1 MEKFVDIEKLI
12 EEKNPKLAKWLP
24 GFVVRYLKRTIHED
38 ETNAFMAKTQ
48 DYDTYEFV
56 AEVIDYLKIKVNIK
70 GLENIPKEEGAI
82 LVANHPLGGMDAI
95 SILHEIKHLRT
106 DVKFI
111 VNDILLH
118 LKNLESIFVGVN
130 KHGVN
135 TKESLRAV
143 DELFATNNLVFLFP
157 AGLVS
162 RKSKGKI
169 EDLEW
174 KKTFVTRARKYSKDV
189 IPIYIEGSLGN
200 FFYRLSNFRSKIG
213 IKANIEM
220 LYLVDELYKQRNK
233 TIDIIIGD
241 RIPASTFDR
250 SKKDIEWAAWTK
262 EKAYALKN
270 KNIG

>member
-1 MEKFVDIEKLI
+1 MSKFVDIEKLI

-38 ETNAFMAKTQ
+38 ETNAFMEKTQ

-56 AEVIDYLKIKVNIK
+56 AEIIDYLNIKVNIQ
-70 GLENIPKEEGAI
+70 GLENIPEKDGAI

-95 SILHEIKHLRT
+95 SILHEIKHIRT

-111 VNDILLH
+111 VNDLLLH
-118 LKNLESIFVGVN
+118 LRNLKSIFVGVN
-130 KHGVN
+130 KHGTN
-135 TKESLRAV
+135 SKDSLRAV

-162 RKSKGKI
+162 RRNKGEIK
-169 EDLEW
+169 DLEW
-174 KKTFVTRARKYSKDV
+174 KKTFVSRAKKYEKNV
-189 IPIYIEGSLGN
+189 IPVYIEGSLGN
-200 FFYRLSNFRSKIG
+200 FFYRLSNFRSRVG

-233 TIDIIIGD
+233 TIDIIIGEP
-241 RIPASTFDR
+241 IPASTYDKTKR
-250 SKKDIEWAAWTK
+250 DIEWAAWTK
-262 EKAYALKN
+262 EKVYALKN
-270 KNIG
+270 K